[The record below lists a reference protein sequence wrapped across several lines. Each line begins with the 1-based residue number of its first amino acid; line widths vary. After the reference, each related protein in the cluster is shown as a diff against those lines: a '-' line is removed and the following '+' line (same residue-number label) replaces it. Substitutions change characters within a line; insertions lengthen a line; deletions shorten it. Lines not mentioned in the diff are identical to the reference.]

1 MRSAQRLS
9 SNFSESLHVART
21 LLQKLKDWYS
31 ALPVQ
36 LKSYTGHFTTDDPT
50 SQSISTSLHFAYV
63 LLEIFIFR
71 ALLRPLV
78 RSATPPPLFEEDT
91 ESLPSMEMHD
101 PESFNLVDDYISQI
115 VEAEEIEPVPA
126 IEMTRE
132 TGIGTVKA
140 AENCA
145 AIMLRLVMRM
155 VCSDLAGFW
164 YSCTPFP
171 LYLLSDG
178 TYTDT
183 VRESN
188 RLRHRLEF
196 HATLGRASSLQR
208 PCNPCKTAGVHVATG
223 TTQSEQRL

>member
-1 MRSAQRLS
+1 MHYCKSLTHTTGQSNMGSSLRSSQRIS
-9 SNFSESLHVART
+9 SNFSESLHVARA

-31 ALPVQ
+31 SLPAQ
-36 LKSYTGHFTTDDPT
+36 LKSHTGHFTIDDPT
-50 SQSISTSLHFAYV
+50 PQFTSTSLHFAYI

-78 RSATPPPLFEEDT
+78 RSATPPPLFEEGI
-91 ESLPSMEMHD
+91 EPLPTMEMHD
-101 PESFNLVDDYISQI
+101 PESFNLVDDYISEI

-132 TGIGTVKA
+132 TGIGSVKA

-164 YSCTPFP
+164 YSCTSFS
-171 LYLLSDG
+171 LIFIDSCDS
-178 TYTDT
+178 YTNAT
-183 VRESN
+183 RESN
-188 RLRHRLEF
+188 WLRHRLKL
-196 HATLGRASSLQR
+196 HATIGRAGS
-208 PCNPCKTAGVHVATG
+208 V
-223 TTQSEQRL
+223 

>member
-1 MRSAQRLS
+1 MPKGKSNTDSSLRSSQRLS
-9 SNFSESLHVART
+9 SNFPESLRVARA
-21 LLQKLKDWYS
+21 LLQKLKDWY
-31 ALPVQ
+31 AVLPAQ
-36 LKSYTGHFTTDDPT
+36 LKPHTGHFTIDDPAP
-50 SQSISTSLHFAYV
+50 QSTSTSLHFAYI

-78 RSATPPPLFEEDT
+78 RSATPPPLFEEGT
-91 ESLPSMEMHD
+91 EPLPTLEMHD
-101 PESFNLVDDYISQI
+101 PESFNLIDDYISEI

-164 YSCTPFP
+164 YSCALFP
-171 LYLLSDG
+171 LYVCQIMRFV
-178 TYTDT
+178 Y
-183 VRESN
+183 
-188 RLRHRLEF
+188 
-196 HATLGRASSLQR
+196 
-208 PCNPCKTAGVHVATG
+208 
-223 TTQSEQRL
+223 

>member
-1 MRSAQRLS
+1 MSSSLRSAQRLS
-9 SNFSESLHVART
+9 SNFSESLHVAHA

-31 ALPVQ
+31 VLPAQ
-36 LKSYTGHFTTDDPT
+36 LKLPTGHFTIDDPAP
-50 SQSISTSLHFAYV
+50 QSTSTGLHYAYI

-78 RSATPPPLFEEDT
+78 RSATPPPLFEEGT
-91 ESLPSMEMHD
+91 EPTMEMHD
-101 PESFNLVDDYISQI
+101 PDSFNLVDDYISEV
-115 VEAEEIEPVPA
+115 VEAEEIEPVPI

-164 YSCTPFP
+164 YSCMP
-171 LYLLSDG
+171 LSLPALS
-178 TYTDT
+178 
-183 VRESN
+183 
-188 RLRHRLEF
+188 
-196 HATLGRASSLQR
+196 A
-208 PCNPCKTAGVHVATG
+208 
-223 TTQSEQRL
+223 